1 MSHRHLHG
9 CISQFTARLFVQ
21 VVREKVFLRLRQEL
35 PYELEV
41 ITVEH
46 RTLPD
51 GSLLLKQQILVPTE
65 IVRFHTHLPEARSDI
80 ICMYASTAR
89 GLMANV

>member
-1 MSHRHLHG
+1 MS
-9 CISQFTARLFVQ
+9 SQSPWGVPQTSEHVAQ
-21 VVREKVFLRLRQEL
+21 VVRERVFLRLRQEL

-41 ITVEH
+41 KTVEH

-65 IVRFHTHLPEARSDI
+65 IVRFQA
-80 ICMYASTAR
+80 C
-89 GLMANV
+89 V